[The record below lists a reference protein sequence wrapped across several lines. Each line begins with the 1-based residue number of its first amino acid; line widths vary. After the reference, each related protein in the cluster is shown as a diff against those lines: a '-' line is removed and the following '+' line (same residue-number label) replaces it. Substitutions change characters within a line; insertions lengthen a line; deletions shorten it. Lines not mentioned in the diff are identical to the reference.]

1 MLYNIFR
8 LKKLDVRLVG
18 NIGKPP
24 LQEKKIKQ
32 NIVKNKTTSTSN
44 PMFFALSSSQQGVSS
59 LTINLILI
67 TSVTVLL
74 ALPTLFL
81 LRSGKGKSAF

>member
-1 MLYNIFR
+1 L
-8 LKKLDVRLVG
+8 
-18 NIGKPP
+18 
-24 LQEKKIKQ
+24 LQPFTRNKFIN

-44 PMFFALSSSQQGVSS
+44 LMFFALSSSQLGVSS

>member
-1 MLYNIFR
+1 
-8 LKKLDVRLVG
+8 
-18 NIGKPP
+18 
-24 LQEKKIKQ
+24 
-32 NIVKNKTTSTSN
+32 
-44 PMFFALSSSQQGVSS
+44 MFFALSSSQLGVSS

-81 LRSGKGKSAF
+81 LRSGKGKSAFENARKLFKKDETFYIIDFLIIQSQNIQYYQSRHSYA

>member
-1 MLYNIFR
+1 MKTKSKIDNNCYN
-8 LKKLDVRLVG
+8 L
-18 NIGKPP
+18 
-24 LQEKKIKQ
+24 LQEKKFKK
-32 NIVKNKTTSTSN
+32 NIDKNKNTSTSN
-44 PMFFALSSSQQGVSS
+44 PMFFALSSSQLGVSS

-67 TSVTVLL
+67 ISVTVLL

>member
-1 MLYNIFR
+1 
-8 LKKLDVRLVG
+8 
-18 NIGKPP
+18 
-24 LQEKKIKQ
+24 
-32 NIVKNKTTSTSN
+32 
-44 PMFFALSSSQQGVSS
+44 MFFALSSSQLGVSS

-81 LRSGKGKSAF
+81 LRLGKGKSAF

>member
-1 MLYNIFR
+1 LFLFTR
-8 LKKLDVRLVG
+8 
-18 NIGKPP
+18 
-24 LQEKKIKQ
+24 KKIKQ
-32 NIVKNKTTSTSN
+32 NKVNNKTNSTSN
-44 PMFFALSSSQQGVSS
+44 PMFFALSPSQLGVSS

-67 TSVTVLL
+67 SSVTVLL

>member
-1 MLYNIFR
+1 MIKVHSFY
-8 LKKLDVRLVG
+8 K
-18 NIGKPP
+18 
-24 LQEKKIKQ
+24 KKIKQ
-32 NIVKNKTTSTSN
+32 NKVNNKNTSTSN
-44 PMFFALSSSQQGVSS
+44 PMFFALSSSQLGVSS